1 MEFLDNCN
9 ETHLLINV
17 SEIASIDI
25 IGITAEKANDIEN
38 ILDKEV
44 NTTMPINGLKC
55 VPWTEWLIYS
65 VIKKWGK
72 KYEVKASEVQLKQ
85 AVALIAPK
93 GKLCV
98 DEILD
103 LQDNGKLAIADDL
116 SNIDN
121 LIEDFELE
129 ELELDEL

>member
-1 MEFLDNCN
+1 M
-9 ETHLLINV
+9 
-17 SEIASIDI
+17 
-25 IGITAEKANDIEN
+25 
-38 ILDKEV
+38 
-44 NTTMPINGLKC
+44 
-55 VPWTEWLIYS
+55 
-65 VIKKWGK
+65 
-72 KYEVKASEVQLKQ
+72 
-85 AVALIAPK
+85 ALIAPK